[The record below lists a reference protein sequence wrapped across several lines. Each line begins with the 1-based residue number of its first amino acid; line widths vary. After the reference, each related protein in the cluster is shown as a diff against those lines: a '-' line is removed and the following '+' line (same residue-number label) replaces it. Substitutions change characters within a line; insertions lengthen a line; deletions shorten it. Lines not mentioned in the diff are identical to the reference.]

1 MDRDTMEAR
10 VDELRAAHPEQH
22 EFVEA
27 VRAFGEM
34 LAPADRDL
42 LGKVLLSRKPDT
54 GGFDVLER
62 RLNEGGWLRRTVR
75 KIERREEGGGPP

>member
-1 MDRDTMEAR
+1 MDRATIEAR
-10 VDELRAAHPEQH
+10 VDELRTAHPEKQ

-27 VRAFGEM
+27 IRAFGET
-34 LAPADRDL
+34 LQAPEREL

-62 RLNEGGWLRRTVR
+62 RLHEGGWLRRTVR
-75 KIERREEGGGPP
+75 KIDREGGRPHR